1 MKGDKYKKKLLD
13 IIDDTQLAIQNNN
26 LPEVR
31 TNLDYLAREF
41 KYMSDDAFAG
51 GRSIFAVAYTT
62 YLALEEAY
70 KSKQTMK
77 EQ

>member
-1 MKGDKYKKKLLD
+1 MKGDKYKQHLLD
-13 IIDDTQLAIQNNN
+13 VIDDTQLAIQNNDLSRVRAQLDN
-26 LPEVR
+26 L
-31 TNLDYLAREF
+31 TREF
-41 KYMSDDAFAG
+41 RFMPDDAFAG
-51 GRSIFAVAYTT
+51 GRSIFAIAYTT